1 MVRGRALTGTV
12 HFAIPGDLATPSGGY
27 GYDRRLIGVL
37 GELGWTVRHV
47 ALPAG
52 FPFPDATA
60 RAAASAAFAAL
71 PDGAC
76 VLADGLAFGVLPE
89 VAARE
94 ARRLRLIALVHHP
107 LADEGDLPPD
117 TRDEFLRAE
126 RSALDRAS
134 SVICTSRT
142 TSARLIEG
150 YGVPLSRL
158 TVAPP
163 GTDPGVRATGR
174 GDPPVIL
181 ALGSLTPRK
190 GHDVLIRA
198 LARLADRRWRARILG
213 AAFDGPTEAGL
224 RRLIGGFGLEGR
236 ITLGGAVPDA
246 RAELAAADI
255 FALASRHE
263 GYGMAFAEALSHGLP
278 VVGCAAGAV
287 PEVVPPEAGMLVP
300 VDDVDAFAEALAR
313 LLDDPALRR
322 ATADAAWAAGGQLS
336 RWSDTGRIVAGV
348 LEGAVQ

>member
-1 MVRGRALTGTV
+1 VVRGRALTGTV
-12 HFAIPGDLATPSGGY
+12 HFVIPGDLATPSGGY
-27 GYDRRLIGVL
+27 GYDRRLIAAL

-60 RAAASAAFAAL
+60 RAAASAAFAAI
-71 PDGAC
+71 PDDAL
-76 VLADGLAFGVLPE
+76 VLVDGLAFGVLPE
-89 VAARE
+89 LAARE
-94 ARRLRLIALVHHP
+94 AGRLRLVALVHHP
-107 LADEGDLPPD
+107 LADEGDLPPA

-126 RSALDRAS
+126 RSALERARA
-134 SVICTSRT
+134 VICTSRT
-142 TSARLIEG
+142 TAARLAEG
-150 YGVPLSRL
+150 YGVPPSRL

-163 GTDPGVRATGR
+163 GTDPGIRAAGR
-174 GDPPVIL
+174 GDPPLIL

-198 LARLADRRWRARILG
+198 LARIADRPWRARILG
-213 AAFDGPTEAGL
+213 AAFDGPTAAGL
-224 RRLIGGFGLEGR
+224 RRLIEDSGLENR
-236 ITLGGAVPDA
+236 ISLGGAVPDA

-263 GYGMAFAEALSHGLP
+263 GYGMAYAEALSQGLP

-300 VDDVDAFAEALAR
+300 VDDVDAFAAALAR

-322 ATADAAWAAGGQLS
+322 ATADAAWAAGRRLPGWQ
-336 RWSDTGRIVAGV
+336 DTGRIVSDV
-348 LEGAVQ
+348 LEGAVR